1 MGIFTKDRQVPTFR
15 YLSEAFDYRFAELVE
30 RGRDMNE
37 AAKEASEFAEII
49 ATNKR
54 LPDAPPP
61 EMNAIEKGV
70 YYAKQIAAVKQENP
84 EMWEMLTSVAGGIIG
99 GFTGGATVALA
110 EPPTQHID
118 FTNLE

>member
-1 MGIFTKDRQVPTFR
+1 MGIFARDRQVPTFR
-15 YLSEAFDYRFAELVE
+15 YRSEAFDYCFADLMA
-30 RGRDMNE
+30 RGRDMND
-37 AAKEASEFAEII
+37 AAKEASEFADTI
-49 ATNKR
+49 ATYKR

-70 YYAKQIAAVKQENP
+70 YYAKQIVAVKQENP
-84 EMWEMLTSVAGGIIG
+84 EMWDMLTSIAGGIIG